1 MVFRILIPMLILLL
15 LPTWGID
22 RMFLRHRVKRWKRV
36 VLYAPNVV
44 LAILFIFTGLFESYT
59 AAADHWKAS
68 LLSVTLLFIVPEGF
82 LAIFAGLGRL
92 LSLCFKGRVRLW
104 TRRVFTGFGAVLAA
118 AGLFIAFYGSYFG
131 YRHIVVKEFHYVHC
145 DIPDAFNGYRI
156 VQLSDLHLGT
166 LHGQPEVV
174 QRIVDS
180 VNACQP
186 DLIVF
191 TGDLVN
197 YHADEEEEFANI
209 LRGMKARDGVV
220 SIMGNHDYAQYFR
233 WPTSAD
239 SLGDIHRLQAMQ
251 RALGWDLLL
260 NGNHVIHRWT
270 DSIAIVGVEN
280 DGRPPFPSL
289 GDLPKAQRG
298 LSDGCFK
305 ILLSH
310 DPTHWRRHVLGE
322 TDIPLMLAG
331 HTHGMQ
337 FKIGSFSPAMWF
349 YDEWGGAYVE
359 HDRHGARTLYI
370 SLGTGEVM
378 MPFRF
383 GAWPEVNVITLGNRK
398 QGIGYN

>member
-15 LPTWGID
+15 LPAWGID
-22 RMFLRHRVKRWKRV
+22 RMFLFPRPRGRKRTALRVA
-36 VLYAPNVV
+36 LYMPSIV
-44 LAILFIFTGLFESYT
+44 LAINFLFTGLFESYT

-82 LAIFAGLGRL
+82 FAIFAGLGRL
-92 LSLCFKGRVRLW
+92 LALPLKGRFKLW
-104 TRRVFTGFGAVLAA
+104 TRRVFTSIGVLLAA
-118 AGLFIAFYGSYFG
+118 AGLYIAFYGSFFG
-131 YRHIVVKEFHYVHC
+131 YRHLVVKEFHYVHR
-145 DIPDAFNGYRI
+145 DIPEAFNGYRI

-174 QRIVDS
+174 QHIVDS

-197 YHADEEEEFANI
+197 YHSEEEEEFANI
-209 LRGMKARDGVV
+209 LRQMKAPDGVV
-220 SIMGNHDYAQYFR
+220 SIMGNHDYAQYYR
-233 WPTSAD
+233 WTTPAD
-239 SLGDIHRLQAMQ
+239 SLSDIHHLQDLQ
-251 RALGWDLLL
+251 RNLGWDLLL
-260 NGNHVIHRWT
+260 NGNHIVRRGA

-289 GDLPKAQRG
+289 GDLPRAQRG

-310 DPTHWRRHVLGE
+310 DPTHWRRNVLGE

-337 FKIGSFSPAMWF
+337 FMIGSFSPASWF

-359 HDRHGARTLYI
+359 HDRHGDRTLYI

-383 GAWPEVNVITLGNRK
+383 GAWPEINVITLSNK
-398 QGIGYN
+398 